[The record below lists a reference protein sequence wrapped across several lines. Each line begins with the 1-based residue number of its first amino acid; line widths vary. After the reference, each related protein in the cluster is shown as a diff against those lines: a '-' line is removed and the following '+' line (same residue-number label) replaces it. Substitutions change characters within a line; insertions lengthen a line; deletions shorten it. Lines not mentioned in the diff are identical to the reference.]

1 MNPVHR
7 HDQHQCTDKGFSI
20 HHLRLGPR
28 ARGSHGSPRPS
39 APKSAQARRFGPHG
53 ATPKKLACE
62 LTLIPIDFEKN
73 NLQATHP
80 SATVWRAF
88 LSFACRTPSLKSP
101 TTSRS
106 HPQIPKTLEK
116 SLARSSV
123 RPPWAPLWRSPSPR
137 PHPLRTPR
145 APWCPPRRWCLPPR
159 SPPPRRRR
167 RRRRSSSRRRRR
179 RPWSL
184 LPRPTTGSSSQ
195 VSAAAPAF
203 GHQPSNFTFSS
214 SGSVGMMILFDSHF
228 LMCLLQLRYCCTPRV
243 RLATRTSRRQSRGSC
258 LA

>member
-28 ARGSHGSPRPS
+28 ARGSRSSPRPS
-39 APKSAQARRFGPHG
+39 VPKSAQARRFGPHG

-106 HPQIPKTLEK
+106 HPQIPKTL
-116 SLARSSV
+116 AQ
-123 RPPWAPLWRSPSPR
+123 PP
-137 PHPLRTPR
+137 PHK
-145 APWCPPRRWCLPPR
+145 
-159 SPPPRRRR
+159 PRRRR
-167 RRRRSSSRRRRR
+167 RDRCRQQAPAATSHCASSPTPPHQRCSLNRLPRRLHLAVAAASSPRHLTDVARRTCFPFDATSPTLLAGSPSSSTPHAGSALP
-179 RPWSL
+179 PW
-184 LPRPTTGSSSQ
+184 LPHA
-195 VSAAAPAF
+195 V
-203 GHQPSNFTFSS
+203 
-214 SGSVGMMILFDSHF
+214 V
-228 LMCLLQLRYCCTPRV
+228 
-243 RLATRTSRRQSRGSC
+243 
-258 LA
+258 